1 MIFLSE
7 RTLGRIKMK
16 AMLLRVGIDKGTD
29 GALAPIFD
37 NGSFEYIPIS
47 EGDAKSKE
55 DRTYGNTVGRSGK
68 PFSTYLPKG
77 IGNRT
82 MHFDPEFDTF
92 TYGDP
97 TCKRRFLLKLE
108 KNDLIVFYAG
118 LQPFQTR
125 KYKTALYIIG
135 YFTVDR
141 MTDFNSLSRTEIRQC
156 YKKYPNNAHLKRSY
170 DTKDLVIIVGNRKKS
185 RLLGKA
191 ILISQTKY
199 DRNGRPY
206 QAVSK
211 KMEKSLGIS
220 GSIQR
225 SIPPRLIKTD
235 KNIRNLK
242 SLLHY
247 PTPKNIK

>member
-1 MIFLSE
+1 
-7 RTLGRIKMK
+7 MK

-37 NGSFEYIPIS
+37 DGSFEYIPIS

-55 DRTYGNTVGRSGK
+55 DRTYKNTIGRSEK
-68 PFSTYLPKG
+68 PLSTYLPEE
-77 IGNRT
+77 IENRT

-97 TCKRRFLLKLE
+97 TYKRGFLLKLE
-108 KNDLIVFYAG
+108 KNDLLVFYAG
-118 LQPFQTR
+118 LYPFQTQ

-141 MTDFNSLSRTEIRQC
+141 MVDFNSLPRSEIRQC
-156 YKKYPNNAHLKRSY
+156 YKKYTNNAHLKRSY
-170 DTKDLVIIVGNRKKS
+170 DTEDLVIIVGNKKKS
-185 RLLGKA
+185 RLLNKA

-199 DRNGRPY
+199 DRNGKPY

-211 KMEKSLGIS
+211 KMEKMLGIS

-225 SIPPRLIKTD
+225 SIPPRFISSE
-235 KNIRNLK
+235 NNVSNLK

-247 PTPKNIK
+247 PTPKTIK